1 MMRSDSMADV
11 NRHPGLDRADSVSAL
26 GLRWAALRGMLG
38 SPLIE
43 ADDHQALRSDLIREL
58 GSLERDLAAV
68 AARNAIEVAAK
79 IDIVKAALRQAGHE
93 EWISELLESVKGDT
107 RALLETA
114 RNSRPERTRAD
125 IVRGVPG
132 REPEP
137 APAETS
143 PFEQTAAE

>member
-1 MMRSDSMADV
+1 MADV

-26 GLRWAALRGMLG
+26 GLRWAALRGMLS

-43 ADDHQALRSDLIREL
+43 ADEHQALRNDLLREL

-68 AARNAIEVAAK
+68 GARNAIEVAAK

-93 EWISELLESVKGDT
+93 DWIAELLESVKSDART
-107 RALLETA
+107 LIET

-125 IVRGVPG
+125 IIRSVPG
-132 REPEP
+132 RDPEG
-137 APAETS
+137 ASAEAT